1 MSLYSQ
7 GNAFSRKVVN
17 RKVLALILNFSTVG
31 HGGAYGGGVW
41 IILAYEPEGSTSI
54 LWKRH
59 IFKAVGG
66 AIMGG
71 RLLGCF
77 NGGADGGGAFWHTWR
92 GAGGAFDTT
101 MEHFLPR
108 KMRYFYL
115 DIRLSMISKRPPI
128 HPP

>member
-1 MSLYSQ
+1 MGLYSQ
-7 GNAFSRKVVN
+7 RNAFSRKVVN

-31 HGGAYGGGVW
+31 HGGGVW

-77 NGGADGGGAFWHTWR
+77 NGGADGGATFGIH
-92 GAGGAFDTT
+92 GGAQGGRSIR
-101 MEHFLPR
+101 LWSI
-108 KMRYFYL
+108 FYL
-115 DIRLSMISKRPPI
+115 EKFDIFIWTFV
-128 HPP
+128 

>member
-1 MSLYSQ
+1 MGLYSQ

-31 HGGAYGGGVW
+31 QGVGVW
-41 IILAYEPEGSTSI
+41 IILAYKPEGSTSI

-71 RLLGCF
+71 
-77 NGGADGGGAFWHTWR
+77 GGVRYDYGAFFTSKNAIFLFGHSS
-92 GAGGAFDTT
+92 
-101 MEHFLPR
+101 EHD
-108 KMRYFYL
+108 K
-115 DIRLSMISKRPPI
+115 
-128 HPP
+128 

>member
-1 MSLYSQ
+1 MGLYSQ

-31 HGGAYGGGVW
+31 HGGGVWGGVW

-77 NGGADGGGAFWHTWR
+77 NGGATFGIHGGAQ
-92 GAGGAFDTT
+92 GGRSIR
-101 MEHFLPR
+101 LWSI
-108 KMRYFYL
+108 FYL
-115 DIRLSMISKRPPI
+115 EKCDIFIWTFV
-128 HPP
+128 

>member
-1 MSLYSQ
+1 MGLYSQ

-31 HGGAYGGGVW
+31 HGGGVWGGVW

-66 AIMGG
+66 AIMGEGGLLAYMAG
-71 RLLGCF
+71 RR
-77 NGGADGGGAFWHTWR
+77 GGRSIRLWSI
-92 GAGGAFDTT
+92 
-101 MEHFLPR
+101 
-108 KMRYFYL
+108 FYL
-115 DIRLSMISKRPPI
+115 EKCDIFIWTFV
-128 HPP
+128 